1 MAGVKITPIQKVSLI
16 SCARPLVPTA
26 PPSTRGACLMAADQA
41 PRRARSMCA
50 RGKRLFNGVTRTR
63 HQHIRP
69 HHENRHMV
77 CKIEYLS
84 DKLHTLVISWTVHGA
99 ACARCLSSSR
109 GAWAIFGPAIVAA
122 ATAIDRGADGR
133 HGAMSVSS
141 LFGCCPGVR
150 SLREAVTICLKSP
163 YSRAGSFA
171 ASDRRCSAVALSS
184 PSSNPFCWCF

>member
-1 MAGVKITPIQKVSLI
+1 MKIVTWYAKLNTFLI
-16 SCARPLVPTA
+16 
-26 PPSTRGACLMAADQA
+26 
-41 PRRARSMCA
+41 
-50 RGKRLFNGVTRTR
+50 
-63 HQHIRP
+63 
-69 HHENRHMV
+69 
-77 CKIEYLS
+77 
-84 DKLHTLVISWTVHGA
+84 KLHTFLIIVTSWTVRGA

-109 GAWAIFGPAIVAA
+109 GAWAIFGPAIAA
-122 ATAIDRGADGR
+122 AATTAIDRGADGR

-150 SLREAVTICLKSP
+150 SLRKAATIFPKSP